1 MCFQNLVN
9 HPGRLKNLPKFM
21 TDPDKDFIDIIN
33 RESDTI
39 NPLLENCNY
48 YDIPSLE
55 SLSDKRYKLKVLHLN
70 IRSLPSNYNELK
82 NLITSLQQHKHEIDI
97 ILLCETFL
105 TEKNKKCYPLEG
117 YAFTQLNRSTR
128 SGGGVCIY
136 VKNQLKFSL
145 RNDLS
150 IFDEYN
156 FESIFIELE
165 CEKGKNIIIGEM
177 YRNPSSDFNN
187 FKTNY
192 EKIIDQVSSEKKDI
206 IIGTDQN
213 LNYLKI
219 NQHSQTSEFLD
230 INLSNGILPV
240 ITKPTRITH
249 DKATLIDNIYIDLK
263 DSHHSLAGIIL
274 NDMSDHLP
282 CFLFIEKHCR
292 KTMNNEK
299 ITTRK
304 VTPAIIEEINKEI
317 DQIDWQNVYSQSVN
331 NAFESFSN
339 NISKVLNRK
348 APLITKSIP
357 KKYVKREPW
366 MTQGLMTSS
375 KECNKLYI
383 KSLGKAPDSKEVID
397 YKSYRN
403 RYNYVKRNAKKSYYT
418 EKVYKYKNDSKKL
431 WQMLNTMIGKSND
444 KTSITDTFIINGQPC
459 NNPEV
464 IAESFCDFFTT
475 VGKNFASR
483 IPAAKKKFTDNLK
496 GTFNNSIFFTP
507 TDPSEIRKLINGLKP
522 KTSNGHDNINSII
535 LKSISESI
543 CIPLA
548 ELINKSLSSGIV
560 PDIWKIAKIIPIYK
574 AKEKTDLTNYRPI
587 SLLPVLSKILE
598 KIVHKRVYSFLV
610 KYDILFQS
618 QYGFR
623 DNRSTID
630 AVTEFCSDTL
640 LDFDKRNYTL
650 SVFLDLSKAFDTI
663 DHDIMLKKLEHYGIR
678 GCALDWFRSYLSNRK
693 QYVNYKNCNSEMQ
706 KIECGVPQGSV
717 LGPLLFIIYTNDLPN
732 CLDKTKSILFA
743 DDTTV
748 YIAGN
753 RKNNLF
759 SQMKDE
765 LSDLIDWFRCN
776 KLSLN
781 IAKTNYILFEP
792 QRLTLQDPSIN
803 SECQLKFGPENI
815 NEVNCT
821 KFLGIELDKHLKWT
835 QQFSK
840 MMSKLS
846 RGVYFLNK
854 VKNFLPHHAMKTLYY
869 SLFQSHLNYGLL
881 IWGSSMTADMED
893 KLVKMQKKAIRAI
906 NKAKYNAHTHD
917 FFRDNK
923 ILKIKEMINLEQL
936 KIIFKRSKSSLAEP
950 LMNVFTPNQT
960 EYSTRQQYHPK
971 ILKPKHKQ
979 LTESFLV
986 KCPNEWSKLPNH
998 IKESKSMS
1006 IFIKSVKKHLT
1017 CNDP

>member
-1 MCFQNLVN
+1 MRQ
-9 HPGRLKNLPKFM
+9 
-21 TDPDKDFIDIIN
+21 
-33 RESDTI
+33 
-39 NPLLENCNY
+39 Y
-48 YDIPSLE
+48 
-55 SLSDKRYKLKVLHLN
+55 
-70 IRSLPSNYNELK
+70 
-82 NLITSLQQHKHEIDI
+82 KHEIDL

-105 TEKNKKCYPLEG
+105 TEKNKNCYPLEG
-117 YAFTQLNRSTR
+117 HAFTQLNRSTR

-136 VKNQLKFSL
+136 AKEQLKFNF

-150 IFDEYN
+150 LFDEHN

-165 CEKGKNIIIGEM
+165 CEKGKNIIVGEI

-192 EKIIDQVSSEKKDI
+192 EKILDQIGHEKKEI

-263 DSHHSLAGIIL
+263 NSHQSLAGIIL

-282 CFLFIEKHCR
+282 CFLFIEKHC
-292 KTMNNEK
+292 KKSPSNDKM
-299 ITTRK
+299 TTRK
-304 VTPAIIEEINKEI
+304 ITPAVIEAMNKEI
-317 DQIDWQNVYSQSVN
+317 GQIDWQKVYSEPVN
-331 NAFESFSN
+331 IAFESFSN
-339 NISKVLNRK
+339 RVTNVLNSK
-348 APLITKSIP
+348 APLISKTIP
-357 KKYVKREPW
+357 MKYVRREPW
-366 MTQGLMTSS
+366 MTKGLIASS
-375 KECNKLYI
+375 IECNKLYI
-383 KSLGKAPDSKEVID
+383 KSLGKTANAKEVID

-403 RYNYVKRNAKKSYYT
+403 RYNYIKRNAKKSYYT
-418 EKVYKYKNDSKKL
+418 EKVYKYKDNSKKL

-444 KTSITDTFIINGQPC
+444 KANITDTFIINGQPC
-459 NNPEV
+459 SHPEV
-464 IAESFCDFFTT
+464 IAESFCDFFTS
-475 VGKNFASR
+475 VGKKF
-483 IPAAKKKFTDNLK
+483 AAKIPKANKKFTDSLR

-507 TDPSEIRKLINGLKP
+507 TDQSEILKLINGLKS
-522 KTSNGHDNINSII
+522 KTSSGHDDINSIV
-535 LKSISESI
+535 LKSISTSI

-548 ELINKSLSSGIV
+548 KLINKSLSSGIV
-560 PDIWKIAKIIPIYK
+560 PDIWKIAKIVPIYK

-610 KYDILFQS
+610 KYDILYQS

-623 DNRSTID
+623 DKRSTTD

-650 SVFLDLSKAFDTI
+650 SVFLDLSKAFDTV
-663 DHDIMLKKLEHYGIR
+663 DHGIMLRKLEHYGIR
-678 GCALDWFRSYLSNRK
+678 GCALDWFRSYLTDRK
-693 QYVNYKNCNSEMQ
+693 QYVHYKNCNSVMQ
-706 KIECGVPQGSV
+706 NIECGVPQGSV

-732 CLDKTKSILFA
+732 CLGKTKSILFA

-759 SQMKDE
+759 SIMKHE
-765 LSDLIDWFRCN
+765 LIDLIDWFRCN

-781 IAKTNYILFEP
+781 ISKTNFILFEP
-792 QRLTLQDPSIN
+792 QRLTLNDHCTYID
-803 SECQLKFGPENI
+803 CQLKFGPENI

-840 MMSKLS
+840 LMSKLS

-854 VKNFLPHHAMKTLYY
+854 VKNFLPHNALKTLYY

-893 KLVKMQKKAIRAI
+893 KLMKMQKKAIRAI
-906 NKAKYNAHTHD
+906 NRAKYNAHTHNL
-917 FFRDNK
+917 FRENK
-923 ILKIKEMINLEQL
+923 ILKVQEMIKLEQL
-936 KIIFKRSKSSLAEP
+936 KIIFKNSKSHLPEP
-950 LMNVFTPNQT
+950 LMNVFSPNPT

-979 LTESFLV
+979 LTDSFLV

-998 IKESKSMS
+998 IKLSKSMPV
-1006 IFIKSVKKHLT
+1006 FIKGIKTYLT
-1017 CNDP
+1017 SNDP